1 MPTNHSQAK
10 NLNKVKLV
18 IKRHVFAFNLLII
31 NIFIFF
37 IRIYQRILSPLFGPK
52 CRFTPSCSQYA
63 VIAVRRFGLIKG
75 GWLMVKRVLKCHPL
89 HEGGEDFVPPK
100 KTKTN
105 REKH

>member
-1 MPTNHSQAK
+1 MSTNHQK
-10 NLNKVKLV
+10 TKKLNKLILIFKQ
-18 IKRHVFAFNLLII
+18 HVCAFNLLII

-63 VIAVRRFGLIKG
+63 IIAFRRFGLIKG
-75 GWLMVKRVLKCHPL
+75 GWLTLKRVLKCHPL

-100 KTKTN
+100 KIKTN

>member
-1 MPTNHSQAK
+1 M
-10 NLNKVKLV
+10 
-18 IKRHVFAFNLLII
+18 IKRHVCEFNLLII

-63 VIAVRRFGLIKG
+63 VIALRRFGLIKG

-89 HEGGEDFVPPK
+89 HEGGEDFVPSK
-100 KTKTN
+100 IKTN

>member
-1 MPTNHSQAK
+1 MPTNHNQAK
-10 NLNKVKLV
+10 NLNKLNLM
-18 IKRHVFAFNLLII
+18 IKKHAYAFNLLII
-31 NIFIFF
+31 NVFIFF

-63 VIAVRRFGLIKG
+63 VIALRRFGIIKG

-89 HEGGEDFVPPK
+89 HEGGEDFVPSK
-100 KTKTN
+100 IKTN

>member
-10 NLNKVKLV
+10 NLNKIKLT

-31 NIFIFF
+31 NFFIFF

-63 VIAVRRFGLIKG
+63 VIALRRFGLIKG

-89 HEGGEDFVPPK
+89 HEGGEDFVPSK
-100 KTKTN
+100 IKTN

>member
-1 MPTNHSQAK
+1 MSANHQKKLSK
-10 NLNKVKLV
+10 LILIVKQ
-18 IKRHVFAFNLLII
+18 HVYAVKDLII
-31 NIFIFF
+31 NVFVFI
-37 IRIYQRILSPLFGPK
+37 ISLYQRIISPLFGPK

-63 VIAVRRFGLIKG
+63 IIALRRFGLIKG
-75 GWLMVKRVLKCHPL
+75 GWLTVKRVLKCHPL

>member
-1 MPTNHSQAK
+1 MPTNHNQAK
-10 NLNKVKLV
+10 NLNKLNLM
-18 IKRHVFAFNLLII
+18 IKRHVYAFNLLII
-31 NIFIFF
+31 NVFIFF

-63 VIAVRRFGLIKG
+63 VIALRRFGIIKG

-100 KTKTN
+100 KIKTN

>member
-1 MPTNHSQAK
+1 MSANHQKKLSK
-10 NLNKVKLV
+10 LILIVKQ
-18 IKRHVFAFNLLII
+18 HVNAVKYLII
-31 NIFIFF
+31 NIFIF
-37 IRIYQRILSPLFGPK
+37 IISLYQRIISPLFGPK

-63 VIAVRRFGLIKG
+63 IIALRRFGLIKG
-75 GWLMVKRVLKCHPL
+75 GWLTVKRVLKCHPL

>member
-1 MPTNHSQAK
+1 MSANHQK
-10 NLNKVKLV
+10 KLSKLILI
-18 IKRHVFAFNLLII
+18 IKQHVYAIKALII
-31 NIFIFF
+31 NVFVFI
-37 IRIYQRILSPLFGPK
+37 ISLYQRIISPLFGPK

-63 VIAVRRFGLIKG
+63 IIALRRFGLIKG
-75 GWLMVKRVLKCHPL
+75 GWLTVKRVLKCHPL

>member
-1 MPTNHSQAK
+1 MSANHQKKLSK
-10 NLNKVKLV
+10 LILIVKQ
-18 IKRHVFAFNLLII
+18 HVYAVKYLII
-31 NIFIFF
+31 NVFIFV
-37 IRIYQRILSPLFGPK
+37 ISLYQRIISPLFGPK

-63 VIAVRRFGLIKG
+63 IIALRRFGLIKG
-75 GWLMVKRVLKCHPL
+75 GWLTVKRVLKCHPL

>member
-1 MPTNHSQAK
+1 MPTNHNQTK
-10 NLNKVKLV
+10 NLNKLKLM
-18 IKRHVFAFNLLII
+18 IKRHVYAFNSLII

-37 IRIYQRILSPLFGPK
+37 IRIYQRILSPLLGPK

-63 VIAVRRFGLIKG
+63 VIALRRFGLIKG

-100 KTKTN
+100 KIKTN

>member
-1 MPTNHSQAK
+1 MSANHQK
-10 NLNKVKLV
+10 KLTKLIFV
-18 IKRHVFAFNLLII
+18 IKQHIDAVKILIV
-31 NIFIFF
+31 NIFIFVVT
-37 IRIYQRILSPLFGPK
+37 IYQRAISPLLGPK

-63 VIAVRRFGLIKG
+63 IIALRRFGLIKG
-75 GWLMVKRVLKCHPL
+75 GWLTVKRVLKCHPL

>member
-10 NLNKVKLV
+10 NLNKLKLM
-18 IKRHVFAFNLLII
+18 IKRHVCAFNLLII

-63 VIAVRRFGLIKG
+63 VIALRRFGLIKG

-100 KTKTN
+100 IKTN

>member
-1 MPTNHSQAK
+1 MPTNNSQTK
-10 NLNKVKLV
+10 NLNKIKLM
-18 IKRHVFAFNLLII
+18 IKRHVCEFNLLII

-63 VIAVRRFGLIKG
+63 VIALRRFGLIKG

-89 HEGGEDFVPPK
+89 HEGGEDFVPSK
-100 KTKTN
+100 IKTN

>member
-10 NLNKVKLV
+10 NLNKLKLM
-18 IKRHVFAFNLLII
+18 IKRHVCAFNLLII

-63 VIAVRRFGLIKG
+63 VIALRRFGIIKG

-100 KTKTN
+100 KIKTN

>member
-1 MPTNHSQAK
+1 MPKNNSQTK
-10 NLNKVKLV
+10 NLNKIKLM
-18 IKRHVFAFNLLII
+18 IKRHVCAFNLLII

-63 VIAVRRFGLIKG
+63 VIALRRFGLIKG
-75 GWLMVKRVLKCHPL
+75 SWLMVKRVLKCHPL

-100 KTKTN
+100 KIKTN